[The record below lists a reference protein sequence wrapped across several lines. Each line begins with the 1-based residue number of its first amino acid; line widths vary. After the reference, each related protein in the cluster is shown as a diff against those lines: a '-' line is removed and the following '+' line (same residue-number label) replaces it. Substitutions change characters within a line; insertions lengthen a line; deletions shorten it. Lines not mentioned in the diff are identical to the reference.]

1 MANIIPLTLPG
12 QNGLKLN
19 VDLEGS
25 TLYYSDVNDNYTNI
39 TEKPITK
46 VYLNDH
52 PEWKQE
58 DDSYIV
64 PIKLIGGEK
73 IIYYDNDND
82 KNIGEIKSIIFTD
95 KAVSYPNSNI
105 QTTFIF
111 KCGEDNMYIDYPSRA
126 QIISQPPQFIKGNS
140 YIIKV
145 VNNIFVIE
153 QLSYLISNLTDYTI
167 TSGMTI
173 NCNEHETFNNITIKE
188 GGILNA
194 DINYTALNNI
204 QAIES
209 GGKIIFD
216 WTLYQLNYNTEK
228 TIQFIGSNT
237 NITSNVIFNYY
248 GSNYDLVPTSGY
260 CSNGI
265 FYDLDGAYRFAIGS
279 EMQAIS
285 PNVAYGIRYSSGI
298 ATNYYGARLHVYN
311 GAITTSAHIG
321 WLGDMDIF
329 NGGIVS
335 NTVLDGTDAPEP
347 YRTSRNACELTV
359 WSGGT
364 AINTI
369 VNSLGYLNGIT
380 SGHVLG
386 AVVNSG
392 GSIKINT
399 NNDKVHDN
407 IIVSSGGYYVQSKNT
422 IVNNLRIEGAEAVD
436 RNKYSELISSGGTT
450 IIPKGPA
457 CTINGSGAVISN
469 LYISGHF
476 SNCIYTSYSISRGEI
491 TSTAKVS
498 NGANINNA
506 NITSMTINGGIVN
519 VYNGTYIDQL
529 NISGNSVDDVNDR
542 PKVMFRDSNTS
553 ISNLNIQDNAWVVLY
568 NSAYV
573 NNFNIF
579 SGNITLAQIYGG
591 ATINSLTIDNCSGA
605 IISSGGIISNCITNH
620 SGAILKVSKGG
631 YVDTLTISRGKLFTF
646 TGASI
651 TNLNISSGTG
661 GSAQYTLSGTSVTNM
676 LINNGGGT
684 IYNNTIVDNL
694 ILSKGYMIVSKCIVN
709 SVLFKHRD
717 LVVKSNSIVSNVYC
731 EPGGANCNIQI
742 NGGGIIDGISGSKVG
757 SYVTTMTIHSG
768 GTALNVISSSYL
780 TVINSGGE
788 IHYKE

>member
-25 TLYYSDVNDNYTNI
+25 TLYYSDLNNNYTNI
-39 TEKPITK
+39 TENPITEI
-46 VYLNDH
+46 YLSNH

-58 DDSYIV
+58 DNSYIV
-64 PIKLIGGEK
+64 PIKLMGGEK
-73 IIYYDNDND
+73 IIYYDNTSD

-111 KCGEDNMYIDYPSRA
+111 KCGEDNMYIDYPSRS

-145 VNNIFVIE
+145 VNNIFIIE

-167 TSGMTI
+167 TSGVTI
-173 NCNEHETFNNITIKE
+173 NCNEHETFNNITIKN
-188 GGILNA
+188 GGTLNA
-194 DINYTALNNI
+194 DINYTTINNV
-204 QAIES
+204 QAIED

-216 WTLYQLNYNTEK
+216 WTLYPSYYTSETVK
-228 TIQFIGSNT
+228 FSGSNT
-237 NITSNVIFNYY
+237 NIISNTIFNYY
-248 GSNYDLVPTSGY
+248 SGEYDLVPTEGY

-265 FYDLDGAYRFAIGS
+265 FYELDGAYRFAVGS
-279 EMQAIS
+279 EIIVSS
-285 PNVAYGIRYSSGI
+285 PNVAYGMRYSSGI
-298 ATNYYGARLHVYN
+298 PINYYGARLHATDS
-311 GAITTSAHIG
+311 AIIYDAHIG

-329 NGGIVS
+329 SGAIVS
-335 NTVLDGTDAPEP
+335 NTIVDGTDAPEL

-364 AINTI
+364 AINTT
-369 VNSLGYLNGIT
+369 VNSLGYLNGT
-380 SGHVLG
+380 TDGHVLS
-386 AVVNSG
+386 ATVNSG
-392 GSIKINT
+392 GSIRIATTNDKIN
-399 NNDKVHDN
+399 DN
-407 IIVSSGGYYVQSKNT
+407 IIVSSGGYYTQAKNT

-436 RNKYSELISSGGTT
+436 KNKYSELISSGGSI

-457 CTINGSGAVISN
+457 CNITGSGAVISN

-476 SNCIYTSYSISRGEI
+476 SNCIYTSYFTSGGEI
-491 TSTAKVS
+491 ISGATIS

-506 NITSMTINGGIVN
+506 NITSMTVNGGVIN
-519 VYNGTYIDQL
+519 VYNSTYVNQL
-529 NISGNSVDDVNDR
+529 NISGGNTTNDR
-542 PKVMFRDSNTS
+542 PKLMIRDNITS
-553 ISNLNIQDNAWVVLY
+553 ISNLDLQDNAWVVIY
-568 NSAYV
+568 NSAQIDNMNISSGNLTSVQVYNNASV
-573 NNFNIF
+573 NN
-579 SGNITLAQIYGG
+579 L
-591 ATINSLTIDNCSGA
+591 TINNCSGA
-605 IISSGGIISNCITNH
+605 IISNGGKITNCLTTH
-620 SGAILKVSKGG
+620 SGAILKISSGG
-631 YVDTLTISRGKLFTF
+631 YIETLTVSRGKLSTF

-661 GSAQYTLSGTSVTNM
+661 GSAQYTLSGTSITNM

-684 IYNNTIVDNL
+684 IYTNTIIDNL
-694 ILSKGYMIVSKCIVN
+694 ILSKGYITVSSSIVN

-717 LVVKSNSIVSNVYC
+717 LVIKPNAVVSNIYC
-731 EPGGANCNIQI
+731 EPGGTNCKLQVS
-742 NGGGIIDGISGSKVG
+742 GIVDGLSGTKPSTF
-757 SYVTTMTIHSG
+757 VTTLTVYSG
-768 GTALNVISSSYL
+768 GTALNVVSGAYL

>member
-19 VDLEGS
+19 IDLEGS

-39 TEKPITK
+39 TEKPITE
-46 VYLNDH
+46 VYLSDH
-52 PEWKQE
+52 PEWKQA

-73 IIYYDNDND
+73 IIYYDNTSD

-95 KAVSYPNSNI
+95 KAVFYPNSNI

-167 TSGMTI
+167 TSGVTI
-173 NCNEHETFNNITIKE
+173 NCNEHETFTNITITD
-188 GGILNA
+188 GGTLNA
-194 DINYTALNNI
+194 DINYTVISGI

-216 WTLYQLNYNTEK
+216 WTLYQKEYNTK
-228 TIQFIGSNT
+228 NTIQFVGSNT
-237 NITSNVIFNYY
+237 NITSNIIFNYY

-285 PNVAYGIRYSSGI
+285 PNVAYGILYHDGI
-298 ATNYYGARLHVYN
+298 ATKYYGARLHVYD

-335 NTVLDGTDAPEP
+335 DTIVDGMDAPEP
-347 YRTSRNACELTV
+347 YRTSRNVCELTV

-364 AINTI
+364 AINTT
-369 VNSLGYLNGIT
+369 VNSLGYLNGT
-380 SGHVLG
+380 ADGHVLG
-386 AVVNSG
+386 ATINSG

-399 NNDKVHDN
+399 NNDKIHDN

-422 IVNNLRIEGAEAVD
+422 IVNNLRIEGAEAID
-436 RNKYSELISSGGTT
+436 RNKYSEIISSGGTT
-450 IIPKGPA
+450 IIPTGPA
-457 CTINGSGAVISN
+457 CNINGSGAVISN

-476 SNCIYTSYSISRGEI
+476 SNCIYTSYYCSGSIV

-506 NITSMTINGGIVN
+506 NITSMTVNGGVVN

-529 NISGNSVDDVNDR
+529 NISGNSVDDTNDR

-553 ISNLNIQDNAWVVLY
+553 VSNLEIQDNAWVVLY

-573 NNFNIF
+573 NKFNIS
-579 SGNITLAQIYGG
+579 SGNITMAQIYGG
-591 ATINSLTIDNCSGA
+591 ATVNNLTINNQSGT
-605 IISSGGIISNCITNH
+605 IISSGGKISSCIVNH
-620 SGAILKVSKGG
+620 SNAIFKISSGG
-631 YVDTLTISRGKLFTF
+631 IVDNLTMSRGNLLTF
-646 TGASI
+646 AGASI

-661 GSAQYTLSGTSVTNM
+661 GSAQYTLSGTSITNM

-684 IYNNTIVDNL
+684 VYNNTIIDNL
-694 ILSKGYMIVSKCIVN
+694 TLNSGYIILQSNCVVN

-717 LVVKSNSIVSNVYC
+717 LVLKAGAITSNVYC
-731 EPGGANCNIQI
+731 EPAGTKCNLQVS
-742 NGGGIIDGISGSKVG
+742 GIVDGLSGTKPSAF
-757 SYVTTMTIHSG
+757 VTTLTVYSG
-768 GTALNVISSSYL
+768 GTALNVVSGAYL

-788 IHYKE
+788 IYYKE